1 MRNAASGAT
10 DRRTSAASAYVLE
23 GYEALDVIGSGTFG
37 LIRKV
42 RRKSDGAL
50 FARKELNFERMNER
64 DRKHIVSEV
73 NILRTLHHENVV
85 RYEERYVDTENG
97 ILYIVMEL
105 CEGGDLGAIIK
116 RCRRTR
122 THLPED
128 TVWTYFAQMT
138 AALEACHYRAPPNTA
153 VGTTRGTA
161 HAILHRDLKP
171 ENVFLDVDQN
181 VKLGD
186 FGLSKQIAAQTF
198 ANTYVGTPYYM
209 SPELASGQQYDI
221 KSDIWALGCIVYEL
235 CALSPPFDA
244 ANQAELTRKI
254 KQGVVP
260 SLPRAYSRD
269 LQETVNA
276 MLQIDHRRRP
286 TTRQLLQVRQIKWAC
301 RMHELGQLHRKVQR
315 DREQVE
321 ARATAI
327 EAREQAVR
335 AREAELEH
343 AGSVARAEERLRAL
357 ETQQAEVQ
365 RREEACAAMQA
376 EFTQRYEQWYH
387 GERLQLQNVLAQK
400 DADIAALQAQLAQR
414 DQMTR
419 RLSDGPAMPGR
430 LPLRLTPCTA
440 RRVSKGHTAGDM
452 ASAPDANGQASVDTP
467 PSDEWEDQASD
478 EGEAAE
484 RVAAPPVLPAL
495 ARLRQ
500 VETKVA
506 DVSDCSMK
514 DASTI
519 WRAQSMPEAE
529 CTASPMPNRVL
540 AGLDT
545 PTKPACAASAP
556 ASGDRLLAQDPQWHL
571 VSEDERPSPF
581 LKRVTR
587 VPLDALARP
596 TDDEVPGD
604 APQLVPGPEKGRQT
618 VVPTAG
624 REQENVP
631 VAQRQRISF
640 AEQRR
645 RRSSLLRP
653 EGARTALTRP
663 DVVRAPI
670 PRAPMPASPAGRVDK
685 SSFVTEDEE
694 GNPVNM
700 HPDALHGPGEDFEG
714 DTNPETGEIGGPKKD
729 PLRWKSEWA
738 FGGLLSYACV
748 VTP

>member
-1 MRNAASGAT
+1 MAARGT
-10 DRRTSAASAYVLE
+10 DIAS
-23 GYEALDVIGSGTFG
+23 
-37 LIRKV
+37 
-42 RRKSDGAL
+42 
-50 FARKELNFERMNER
+50 
-64 DRKHIVSEV
+64 
-73 NILRTLHHENVV
+73 
-85 RYEERYVDTENG
+85 

-105 CEGGDLGAIIK
+105 CEGGDLGTIIK

-186 FGLSKQIAAQTF
+186 FGLSKQIAAQAF

-269 LQETVNA
+269 LQDAVNA
-276 MLQIDHRRRP
+276 MLQLDHRRRP

-315 DREQVE
+315 EREQVE
-321 ARATAI
+321 ARAAAVG
-327 EAREQAVR
+327 AREQAVQ
-335 AREAELEH
+335 ARESALEH
-343 AGSVARAEERLRAL
+343 AGTSAHVEERERAL
-357 ETQQAEVQ
+357 EAQQAQVQ
-365 RREEACAAMQA
+365 QREEACAAMQA
-376 EFTQRYEQWYH
+376 ELTQRYEHWYH
-387 GERLQLQNVLAQK
+387 GERVQLQDTLAQK
-400 DADIAALQAQLAQR
+400 DAHIAALQAQLSQR
-414 DQMTR
+414 DEAAAR

-430 LPLRLTPCTA
+430 LPLRVTPRTA
-440 RRVSKGHTAGDM
+440 RRMSKGCTSDEGTPMLPVDG
-452 ASAPDANGQASVDTP
+452 APSVNTP

-478 EGEAAE
+478 EGETAE
-484 RVAAPPVLPAL
+484 RAAAPPVLPAL
-495 ARLRQ
+495 ARLRHIEQ
-500 VETKVA
+500 KAVA

-519 WRAQSMPEAE
+519 WRVQSLPEAE
-529 CTASPMPNRVL
+529 SAASPMPTRVL

-556 ASGDRLLAQDPQWHL
+556 APSERLLAQDPQWHL

-596 TDDEVPGD
+596 VDDEAPGD
-604 APQLVPGPEKGRQT
+604 APQLVPGPAKGRQA
-618 VVPTAG
+618 VAPAVG

-640 AEQRR
+640 AQQRR

-663 DVVRAPI
+663 EAARAPI
-670 PRAPMPASPAGRVDK
+670 PRAPMPASPAGRVGA
-685 SSFVTEDEE
+685 SGRLPAARAS
-694 GNPVNM
+694 PRPPRARPA
-700 HPDALHGPGEDFEG
+700 HCL
-714 DTNPETGEIGGPKKD
+714 
-729 PLRWKSEWA
+729 
-738 FGGLLSYACV
+738 
-748 VTP
+748 